1 MFRSIFW
8 LLSISVLLYSGNIHA
23 IEAKSNPPEDL
34 PNDLKL
40 SLRMVVQKT
49 IKNNVEISVQQYF
62 SKINEQNITNA
73 ESVFDPKLEGQV
85 STSDRADQ
93 VSSAFASPDVT
104 ESEDQKWEL
113 TLTQKLK
120 TGADY
125 SLNFTNQRNKTNSLF
140 AGLNPQYNSDLFLT
154 LNQPLLKNFGLDI
167 NQKDIYIASNS
178 KTISDFD
185 FRTKVIDILANV
197 ENTYWDLVFSIED
210 LKVKEKSLERAKD
223 LERRVKA
230 QVAVGSLAPLE
241 TLQAQAEV
249 ASREQ
254 LLLNSQNVIQD
265 NQDKIKNSM
274 TVNFNSPFGKMDITP
289 MDRPLFKN
297 ETEISLNEAIN
308 LAMLNRPDYLA
319 KKKDLENKN
328 IQVKFDENQ
337 LYPSVDLF
345 GTFGLN
351 GLSGDARTISN
362 FDGTTSQSRFNGGY
376 GEALDNLADTEFF
389 NWEIGLKL
397 SYPLGNRSA
406 KSKLAASRL
415 RAHQSILDIKN
426 LERSIIVEVREAVRQ
441 IETDKKRIKAA
452 KIARKLAEE
461 KLAAEEKKFE
471 VGLSTSFN
479 VLEFQEDLAESQ
491 SQEIQAII
499 DYKKSKIKLNRVMGK
514 TLEEHGVKVLASK

>member
-1 MFRSIFW
+1 MFRLRFW
-8 LLSISVLLYSGNIHA
+8 LLSLLVLLYSANVF
-23 IEAKSNPPEDL
+23 AKDVKTGDPEEISNGL
-34 PNDLKL
+34 QL
-40 SLRMVVQKT
+40 SLRMVIQKT
-49 IKNNVEISVQQYF
+49 IKNNVEISVQRYF
-62 SKINEQNITNA
+62 SKINEQGITDA
-73 ESVFDPKLEGQV
+73 ESTFDPKLEGQV

-104 ESEDQKWEL
+104 ENETTKWEL
-113 TLTQKLK
+113 SLAQKLK

-125 SLNFTNQRNKTNSLF
+125 SLNFTNQKNETNSLF
-140 AGLNPQYNSDLFLT
+140 AGLNPQYNSNLFLT

-167 NQKDIYIASNS
+167 NQKDIYIASNN
-178 KTISDFD
+178 KKISDQD
-185 FRTKVIDILANV
+185 FKTKVIEVLADV

-210 LKVKEKSLERAKD
+210 LRVKEKSLERAKD

-230 QVAVGSLAPLE
+230 QVAVGSMAPLE

-254 LLLNSQNVIQD
+254 LLLNSQNIIQD
-265 NQDKIKNSM
+265 NQDKVKNSM
-274 TVNFNSPFGKMDITP
+274 TVNFNSPFGQMDIIP
-289 MDRPLFKN
+289 MDRPTFKIGS
-297 ETEISLNEAIN
+297 EMPLSKAIN
-308 LAMLNRPDYLA
+308 VALLKRPDYLS
-319 KKKDLENKN
+319 KRKDLENKN

-351 GLSGDARTISN
+351 GLAGDARTILN
-362 FDGTTSQSRFNGGY
+362 FDGTTSQSRFDGGY
-376 GEALDNLADTEFF
+376 GDTLDNLADTDFF

-415 RAHQSILDIKN
+415 RSHQAILDIKN
-426 LERSIIVEVREAVRQ
+426 LERSIIVDVREAVRQ
-441 IETDKKRIKAA
+441 IETDIKRIKAA

-491 SQEIQAII
+491 SLEIQAII
-499 DYKKSKIKLNRVMGK
+499 DYKKSKIKLNKVIGK
-514 TLEEHGVKVLASK
+514 TLEEHGVKILASK

>member
-1 MFRSIFW
+1 MFRFGFW
-8 LLSISVLLYSGNIHA
+8 FLCLLVLLISGNVYANEIKPD
-23 IEAKSNPPEDL
+23 KSDAYSNGL
-34 PNDLKL
+34 RL
-40 SLRMVVQKT
+40 SLKMVVQKT

-62 SKINEQNITNA
+62 SKINEQSITEA

-93 VSSAFASPDVT
+93 VSSAFASPDIT
-104 ESEDQKWEL
+104 ENEDQKWEL
-113 TLTQKLK
+113 SLTQKLK

-140 AGLNPQYNSDLFLT
+140 AGLNPQYNSDLFLS
-154 LNQPLLKNFGLDI
+154 LNQPLFKNFGQDI
-167 NQKDIYIASNS
+167 NEKDIYIASNN

-185 FRTKVIDILANV
+185 FKTKVLDVLANV

-265 NQDKIKNSM
+265 NQDKVKNSM
-274 TVNFNSPFGKMDITP
+274 TVNFNSPLGNADIVP
-289 MDRPLFKN
+289 VDRPTFKSKI
-297 ETEISLNEAIN
+297 EMPLNEAIN
-308 LAMLNRPDYLA
+308 LALLNRPDYLA

-337 LYPSVDLF
+337 LYPSLDLF

-362 FDGTTSQSRFNGGY
+362 FDGSTSQSRFNGGY
-376 GEALDNLADTEFF
+376 GESLDNLADTDFF
-389 NWEIGLKL
+389 NWEVGLKL

-406 KSKLAASRL
+406 KSKLNASRL
-415 RAHQSILDIKN
+415 KTHQAILDIKN

-441 IETDKKRIKAA
+441 IETDIKRVKAA
-452 KIARKLAEE
+452 KIARKLGEE

-479 VLEFQEDLAESQ
+479 VLEFQEDLAENQ

-499 DYKKSKIKLNRVMGK
+499 DYKKSKIKLNRVIGK
-514 TLEEHGVKVLASK
+514 TLEEYGVKVLASK

>member
-1 MFRSIFW
+1 MFRFGFW
-8 LLSISVLLYSGNIHA
+8 SLYLLVLLFSGNVNANDIKTG
-23 IEAKSNPPEDL
+23 KSDDYS
-34 PNDLKL
+34 NDLRL
-40 SLRMVVQKT
+40 SLKMVVQKT
-49 IKNNVEISVQQYF
+49 IKNNVEISIQQYF
-62 SKINEQNITNA
+62 SKINEQSITNA
-73 ESVFDPKLEGQV
+73 ESAFDLKFEGLV

-104 ESEDQKWEL
+104 ENENQKWEL
-113 TLTQKLK
+113 SLTQKLK

-140 AGLNPQYNSDLFLT
+140 AGLNPQYNSDFFLT
-154 LNQPLLKNFGLDI
+154 LNQPLFKSFGQET
-167 NQKDIYIASNS
+167 NEKEIYIASNN

-185 FRTKVIDILANV
+185 FKTKVLNVLSNV

-230 QVAVGSLAPLE
+230 QVAVGSLAPIE

-254 LLLNSQNVIQD
+254 LLLNSQNIIQD
-265 NQDKIKNSM
+265 NQDKVKNSM
-274 TVNFNSPFGKMDITP
+274 TVNFDSPLGEANIVP
-289 MDRPLFKN
+289 VDRPTFKRKI
-297 ETEISLNEAIN
+297 EIPLNEAIN
-308 LAMLNRPDYLA
+308 LALLNRPDYLA

-337 LYPSVDLF
+337 IYPSLDLF

-362 FDGTTSQSRFNGGY
+362 FDGSTSQSRFEGDY
-376 GEALDNLADTEFF
+376 GETLDNLSDTDFF
-389 NWEIGLKL
+389 NWEVGLKL

-406 KSKLAASRL
+406 KSKLNSSRL
-415 RAHQSILDIKN
+415 KSHQAILDIKN
-426 LERSIIVEVREAVRQ
+426 LERSIIVDVREAVRQ
-441 IETDKKRIKAA
+441 IETDIKRIKAA
-452 KIARKLAEE
+452 KIARQLGEE

-479 VLEFQEDLAESQ
+479 VLEFQEDLAENQ
-491 SQEIQAII
+491 IQEIQAII
-499 DYKKSKIKLNRVMGK
+499 DYKKSKIKLNKVIGK
-514 TLEEHGVKVLASK
+514 TLEEYGVKVLASK

>member
-1 MFRSIFW
+1 MFRFGFW
-8 LLSISVLLYSGNIHA
+8 FLSLLALFYSGNVYA
-23 IEAKSNPPEDL
+23 NDAKSGKSDNYS
-34 PNDLKL
+34 NGLKL

-62 SKINEQNITNA
+62 SKINEQSITDA
-73 ESVFDPKLEGQV
+73 ESAFDPKLEAQV
-85 STSDRADQ
+85 STSDRSDQ
-93 VSSAFASPDVT
+93 VSSAFASPDIT
-104 ESEDQKWEL
+104 ENENQTWEL
-113 TLTQKLK
+113 SLTQKLK

-125 SLNFTNQRNKTNSLF
+125 SLNFTNKRNETNSLF
-140 AGLNPQYNSDLFLT
+140 AGLNPQYNSDLFLN
-154 LNQPLLKNFGLDI
+154 LNQPLFKDFGEDI
-167 NQKDIYIASNS
+167 NKKDIYIASNN

-185 FRTKVIDILANV
+185 FKTKVIDVLANV

-230 QVAVGSLAPLE
+230 QVAVGSLAPIE

-265 NQDKIKNSM
+265 NQDKVKNSM
-274 TVNFNSPFGKMDITP
+274 TVNFNSPFGKADIIPIDNPT
-289 MDRPLFKN
+289 FKSKV
-297 ETEISLNEAIN
+297 EIPLNEAIN
-308 LAMLNRPDYLA
+308 LALVNRPDYLS

-337 LYPSVDLF
+337 LYPSLDLF

-351 GLSGDARTISN
+351 GLSGDARTINN

-376 GEALDNLADTEFF
+376 GEALDNLADTDFF

-406 KSKLAASRL
+406 KSKLTASRL
-415 RAHQSILDIKN
+415 KTHQAILDIKN
-426 LERSIIVEVREAVRQ
+426 LERSIIVDVREAVRQ
-441 IETDKKRIKAA
+441 IETDIKRIKAA
-452 KIARKLAEE
+452 KIARQLGEE

-479 VLEFQEDLAESQ
+479 VLEFQEDLAENQ

-499 DYKKSKIKLNRVMGK
+499 DYKKSKIKLNRVIGK
-514 TLEEHGVKVLASK
+514 TLEKHGLKVLATK